1 MKLLNWSKA
10 KRTVTVQVLLDQ
22 WMNHRFP
29 LDVHPA
35 EWWIER
41 FRALGYSAD
50 GQVGEALRPATTQVL
65 CRGSVESARHG
76 LSWTP
81 DLALGRWF
89 AERCGG
95 EVWVAEFGPERLLA
109 YLGPDWGDVHV
120 PGASEFIADPTG
132 LTLVRL
138 EDIPTTTE

>member
-1 MKLLNWSKA
+1 MKLLKWSKA
-10 KRTVTVQVLLDQ
+10 KRELTVQALLDS

-35 EWWIER
+35 EWWLER
-41 FRALGYSAD
+41 FRALGYSSD
-50 GQVGEALRPATTQVL
+50 GRVGEKLRPAGSLVL
-65 CRGSVESARHG
+65 CRGAVESARHG

-95 EVWVAEFGPERLLA
+95 EVWVAEFAPERLLA
-109 YLGPDWGDVHV
+109 HLGPRWGDQQVE
-120 PGASEFIADPTG
+120 GGTEYLADPTG

-138 EDIPTTTE
+138 EDIPITE